1 MEKETNKENESMA
14 KAKQE
19 IEDILV
25 KYNVI
30 LVPVVMHQGDKT
42 ISRID
47 IAPASKRNEL
57 Q

>member
-19 IEDILV
+19 IEDVLV

-47 IAPASKRNEL
+47 IAPASKRSEL